1 MERGGAEAALQ
12 NTPDGTFLIRKSTSH
27 SGFSLSVKYREI
39 RHVLIL
45 FSRNKYGFSEPT
57 IFDSLPDLIAHFQKN
72 TLADYNAEL
81 ETKLVHP
88 FKTAPQ
94 QSSWASDDTGYD
106 EPDEELY
113 MTNRDAL
120 RKSLERQQATELRR
134 NDLYSSR
141 CIELRR
147 KLKAQEAVTAMLR
160 EQKALHESFHA
171 SCSDAERP
179 AVMANYS
186 ELQARVVR
194 AEAEI
199 GALTRDLADETRRER
214 EAENQAM
221 AAAAAAPAA
230 AGCTA
235 DGEPFVEASPYYV
248 GLISRE
254 KAMEMLEGKAD
265 GTFLVRRSDR
275 DTDPFTMT
283 LRYKKETKHIQLK
296 SSRNQDGVMHYGLA
310 DPPPFSKLDELVAY
324 YKTQKLSATIA
335 TTLIRPV
342 KQA

>member
-1 MERGGAEAALQ
+1 
-12 NTPDGTFLIRKSTSH
+12 
-27 SGFSLSVKYREI
+27 
-39 RHVLIL
+39 
-45 FSRNKYGFSEPT
+45 
-57 IFDSLPDLIAHFQKN
+57 
-72 TLADYNAEL
+72 
-81 ETKLVHP
+81 
-88 FKTAPQ
+88 
-94 QSSWASDDTGYD
+94 
-106 EPDEELY
+106 
-113 MTNRDAL
+113 
-120 RKSLERQQATELRR
+120 
-134 NDLYSSR
+134 
-141 CIELRR
+141 
-147 KLKAQEAVTAMLR
+147 MLR

-179 AVMANYS
+179 ALMANYS

-230 AGCTA
+230 AAGCTA
-235 DGEPFVEASPYYV
+235 DGEPFVESSQYYV

-324 YKTQKLSATIA
+324 YKVTRFCFSVFVLC
-335 TTLIRPV
+335 
-342 KQA
+342 